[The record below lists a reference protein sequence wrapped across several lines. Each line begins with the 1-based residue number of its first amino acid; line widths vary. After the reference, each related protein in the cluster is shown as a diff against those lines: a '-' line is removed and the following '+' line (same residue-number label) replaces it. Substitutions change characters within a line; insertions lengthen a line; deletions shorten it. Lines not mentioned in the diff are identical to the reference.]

1 MMMANK
7 TKAALQGRQCR
18 NAYQMPSQLITLID
32 QVNSLLAGG
41 AKSTAPFLLVCVTLR
56 DTRCNLVERGGN
68 GARYRVSNQRFGLAC
83 NCSIFCLASR
93 EISSSS
99 FAALSLVS
107 AMLARVRT
115 AEASASYPTSPSW
128 RRAISPRTAVTIKPA
143 VLSSSRLSISIS
155 CIKSC
160 GKRMFFICDLL
171 FTFPVAI
178 SSPRFV
184 LVCIHYTKKCVSK
197 MLDLNTHL
205 ELMCVYTNYFGVQTA
220 KPRSARTLAGL
231 LITTLRKVTL

>member
-1 MMMANK
+1 MMMVNK
-7 TKAALQGRQCR
+7 TKAALRGRQCR
-18 NAYQMPSQLITLID
+18 NAYQTPSQLITLID

-41 AKSTAPFLLVCVTLR
+41 AKSTVPQVATVTLC
-56 DTRCNLVERGGN
+56 DTRCYFVERGGN
-68 GARYRVSNQRFGLAC
+68 GTQYRVSNQRFGLAC

-107 AMLARVRT
+107 AMLASVRT

-184 LVCIHYTKKCVSK
+184 LVCIHYTKKCASK
-197 MLDLNTHL
+197 TLDPNTHL
-205 ELMCVYTNYFGVQTA
+205 ALMCIHTDCFGVQTA

>member
-41 AKSTAPFLLVCVTLR
+41 AKSTAPFPLVCVTLR

-93 EISSSS
+93 EISSRS

-128 RRAISPRTAVTIKPA
+128 RRAISPRIAATINPALLSPSCFTDSIPSNTSWGTRTVVSCDFVFLFGVAITETPLIWCVSVYIKKEYIKALLCVSFVVRLKHTKLFYGLHMAKPA
-143 VLSSSRLSISIS
+143 
-155 CIKSC
+155 
-160 GKRMFFICDLL
+160 GA
-171 FTFPVAI
+171 T
-178 SSPRFV
+178 
-184 LVCIHYTKKCVSK
+184 
-197 MLDLNTHL
+197 NT
-205 ELMCVYTNYFGVQTA
+205 N
-220 KPRSARTLAGL
+220 GL
-231 LITTLRKVTL
+231 LITTLKEVTL

>member
-18 NAYQMPSQLITLID
+18 NAYQMRSQLITLID

-41 AKSTAPFLLVCVTLR
+41 AKSTVPHVSAVTLR

-107 AMLARVRT
+107 AMLASVRT

-197 MLDLNTHL
+197 TLDLNTHL
-205 ELMCVYTNYFGVQTA
+205 ALMCIHTNYFGVQTA

-231 LITTLRKVTL
+231 LITTLV